1 MSSKPP
7 VKPPA
12 PPSADK
18 PLIPPG
24 ATVIR
29 RRSYK
34 RPLARPFRGWAL
46 IVAAAVRLKSW
57 DQLSGCLAQQV
68 FATVCHKCAPHLEPL
83 VRAEKLWEDTL
94 HLRMDSSA
102 TVATFHYVKDIV
114 LAQLNEELRHIADK
128 YRESYERA
136 KSSPIKE
143 IKRFKFAVGNVK
155 ELPDYKAWTGK
166 ARRAPTKKR
175 PVTRPDV
182 EVMSTIGKVE
192 NDELR
197 DALRALYAAATARP

>member
-1 MSSKPP
+1 MPP
-7 VKPPA
+7 KPPA
-12 PPSADK
+12 APQAEK

-57 DQLSGCLAQQV
+57 EQLSGCLAQQV
-68 FATVCHKCAPHLEPL
+68 FAAVCHQCAPHLEPL

-114 LAQLNEELRHIADK
+114 LAQVNEELRHIAEK
-128 YRESYERA
+128 YRDSYERA
-136 KSSPIKE
+136 KASPIKE
-143 IKRFKFAVGNVK
+143 IKRFKFAVGNIK
-155 ELPDYKAWTGK
+155 DLPDYKAWTAK

-175 PVTRPDV
+175 PVPKPDL
-182 EVMSTIGKVE
+182 EVMTTIARVE

>member
-1 MSSKPP
+1 
-7 VKPPA
+7 
-12 PPSADK
+12 
-18 PLIPPG
+18 
-24 ATVIR
+24 
-29 RRSYK
+29 
-34 RPLARPFRGWAL
+34 
-46 IVAAAVRLKSW
+46 
-57 DQLSGCLAQQV
+57 
-68 FATVCHKCAPHLEPL
+68 
-83 VRAEKLWEDTL
+83 
-94 HLRMDSSA
+94 MDSSA

-143 IKRFKFAVGNVK
+143 VKRFKFAVGNIK

-166 ARRAPTKKR
+166 ARRPPTKKR

-192 NDELR
+192 DGELR